1 MKYSI
6 IDVFSRSVTLELTGE
21 QPYYQEESYEI
32 YVDGVL
38 FGTDRRNVVTV
49 DGLLPSHTYTIRI
62 ENKSGSYEQEITTE
76 DETILL
82 DVRTFGAKGDGEHV
96 DTEMIQA
103 AIYSCPAGGTAARP
117 AERSASRRGRISR
130 HRSF

>member
-21 QPYYQEESYEI
+21 QPYYQEEPYEI

-49 DGLLPSHTYTIRI
+49 DGLLPSHTYTIKTV
-62 ENKSGSYEQEITTE
+62 NKSGSYEQEITT
-76 DETILL
+76 DE
-82 DVRTFGAKGDGEHV
+82 
-96 DTEMIQA
+96 
-103 AIYSCPAGGTAARP
+103 
-117 AERSASRRGRISR
+117 
-130 HRSF
+130 